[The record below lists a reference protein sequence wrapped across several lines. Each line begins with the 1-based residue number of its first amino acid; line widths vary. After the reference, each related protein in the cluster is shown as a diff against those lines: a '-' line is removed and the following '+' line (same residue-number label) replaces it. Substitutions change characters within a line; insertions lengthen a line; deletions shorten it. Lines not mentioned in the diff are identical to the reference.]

1 MKKTDIIWEEF
12 IYGGHWGSIAAS
24 AIALATTL
32 ILDIKESWEFL
43 LIVYLGTQCIYRYN
57 HSTELEKDKKSNSP
71 RTNHLN
77 KSSKNHTIITVFY
90 AILFLTLLI
99 YFGDKPSIFFGGFL
113 LILGLFFT
121 YKSKTFTKKIIGFK
135 SFYVAFSWSLLPI
148 FTTIYYS
155 YPLNLNVI
163 LFALFVFLR
172 LIIDASFY
180 DLKDIKT
187 DKSQGLVTL
196 AMSFKNKNNFLNFL
210 HILNIISFIPL
221 LYGIIYQIFPLYSI
235 FLILLFFYSSGYI
248 QKAKSENADILSLS
262 YILVD
267 GEYYYWPFLLFL
279 GLKFIT

>member
-1 MKKTDIIWEEF
+1 
-12 IYGGHWGSIAAS
+12 
-24 AIALATTL
+24 
-32 ILDIKESWEFL
+32 
-43 LIVYLGTQCIYRYN
+43 
-57 HSTELEKDKKSNSP
+57 
-71 RTNHLN
+71 
-77 KSSKNHTIITVFY
+77 
-90 AILFLTLLI
+90 
-99 YFGDKPSIFFGGFL
+99 
-113 LILGLFFT
+113 
-121 YKSKTFTKKIIGFK
+121 
-135 SFYVAFSWSLLPI
+135 VAFSWSLLPI